1 VPSLQGSLGTVSLPE
16 VLGLL
21 VATAATGEMLVTGNR
36 TGALARVPSV
46 QGRLWLGDGRL
57 AAADVAGE
65 RDLVEALVELLWLV
79 EGTFTFEPGQPR
91 IGAARAE
98 VADVLAD
105 ALARHAEWREIELV
119 VPSQRAWLELNPD
132 PPPRRVVLQPEQ
144 WRLVAAVGGG
154 GSVGAVVD
162 RLGGGDLAGCRAVK
176 EIIEAGLVTVH
187 PSRPAQSEGAAPP
200 AEPSG
205 GRERA
210 APVAADRVR
219 GRPLIAVP
227 DRDSS

>member
-1 VPSLQGSLGTVSLPE
+1 
-16 VLGLL
+16 
-21 VATAATGEMLVTGNR
+21 MLVTGNR

-65 RDLVEALVELLWLV
+65 RDLVEALVALLWLV

-91 IGAARAE
+91 SGTTA
-98 VADVLAD
+98 ADVAAVLGD
-105 ALARHAEWREIELV
+105 ALARHAEWREIERV

-132 PPPRRVVLQPEQ
+132 PPPRRITLQPEQ

-154 GSVGAVVD
+154 GPVGAVVD
-162 RLGGGDLAGCRAVK
+162 RLGGDELTGCRAVK
-176 EIIEAGLVTVH
+176 EIVEAGLVTVH
-187 PSRPAQSEGAAPP
+187 PSRPAQGDGAAAP
-200 AEPSG
+200 AEPSNM
-205 GRERA
+205 RERA
-210 APVAADRVR
+210 TTTAADGVR

-227 DRDSS
+227 DRGSP